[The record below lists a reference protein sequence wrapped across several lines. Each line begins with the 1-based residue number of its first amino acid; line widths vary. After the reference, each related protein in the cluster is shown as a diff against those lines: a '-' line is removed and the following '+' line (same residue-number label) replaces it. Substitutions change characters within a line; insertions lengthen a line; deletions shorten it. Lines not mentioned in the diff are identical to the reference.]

1 MRKFCTLLLIVAA
14 CGDNKSAATT
24 DGNPTLPP
32 DAAIDAPPSPPDGP
46 DVNPA
51 CLAPF
56 VMPVDTTAQATATTE
71 LATLDPA
78 ATMTWADTR
87 NTLQSISGLV
97 VKLPDCTGTT
107 NAFDLL
113 FAHLAAHPA
122 LYQIDPTEWTG
133 SVAQCSDIL
142 ANGFHPLTIRRAKY
156 GPYTIANDV
165 FTAVA
170 DVQNGVVILRNFS
183 GTYIPK
189 PSQVVLDALSS
200 CPDLTQD
207 VIARHI
213 FTSPFAYQAYQS
225 TGPACTVEGNHTY
238 ALQAGDAVTYDPQ
251 VAFNWTED
259 TQITFQRQGT
269 ATIVVGQADYSDQ
282 LLNSSAN
289 CIDIDGN
296 NNVGWQRT
304 YNSVTAEVLFDHA
317 TPDPFCTVCLVN
329 E

>member
-1 MRKFCTLLLIVAA
+1 MLLIMAA

-24 DGNPTLPP
+24 DGNLPSNP
-32 DAAIDAPPSPPDGP
+32 DAAIDAALPPDGP

-56 VMPVDTTAQATATTE
+56 VMPVDPNAQAAAQAE
-71 LATLDPA
+71 PATLGNA
-78 ATMTWADTR
+78 ATLTWADTR

-97 VKLPDCTGTT
+97 VQLPDCTGTT

-133 SVAQCSDIL
+133 NVAQCSDIL
-142 ANGFHPLTIRRAKY
+142 ANGFHPLTIRRAKF
-156 GPYTIANDV
+156 GPYTIQNDV

-189 PSQVVLDALSS
+189 PSADVLTALST
-200 CPDLTQD
+200 CPDLSQD

-213 FTSPFAYQAYQS
+213 FTTPFLYQAYQPS
-225 TGPACTVEGNHTY
+225 PAPACTVEGDHTY
-238 ALQAGDAVTYDPQ
+238 TLQAADAVTYDPA
-251 VAFNWTED
+251 VTLNWTED
-259 TQITFQRQGT
+259 TQITFQRQAT
-269 ATIVVGQADYSDQ
+269 ATIKVATADYTDQ
-282 LLNSSAN
+282 LVNSSAN
-289 CIDIDGN
+289 CVDLDGN
-296 NNVGWQRT
+296 NNVGWTRT
-304 YNSVTAEVLFDHA
+304 YNSVTAEVLYDHA
-317 TPDPFCTVCLVN
+317 TPDPFCSVCLVN
-329 E
+329 Q